1 MIFERK
7 TNVIVRNQL
16 MAQKNY
22 EFSLSSAVD
31 VSRVEWIINGL
42 SGLQFEY
49 QVHTHR
55 NTFHRNTNRWAFH
68 MPKYFYGFEWV
79 RLTTLS
85 EDKAL
90 NSGKA
95 EFLLSEQI
103 VCDRNFSWLLIVA
116 VCKRHMRLCCRWIIK
131 FLFWLLKFINC
142 YARSPMIKREIKCF
156 SHMSSTSCCFHLQ
169 FGYKLQAFVFPSI
182 ARPEFTLC
190 QFRIRFSLKF
200 ACRVDLSNFVLILSH
215 CRQIDEMR
223 CIKCLS
229 RDYVN
234 DLVTNWSVMSTFESD

>member
-1 MIFERK
+1 MDCLGF
-7 TNVIVRNQL
+7 N
-16 MAQKNY
+16 
-22 EFSLSSAVD
+22 SS
-31 VSRVEWIINGL
+31 IK
-42 SGLQFEY
+42 F
-49 QVHTHR
+49 T
-55 NTFHRNTNRWAFH
+55 
-68 MPKYFYGFEWV
+68 
-79 RLTTLS
+79 LTETLS
-85 EDKAL
+85 I
-90 NSGKA
+90 GIRIA
-95 EFLLSEQI
+95 EQFTCQNIFMALSECVWRLYPKI
-103 VCDRNFSWLLIVA
+103 RRWTPGKLNFCSPNKSFCDRNFSWLLIFA

-234 DLVTNWSVMSTFESD
+234 DLVTIWSVMSTFESD